1 MIKWIPIVLAALLLT
16 GCTAKNQDALGY
28 RQISMEEAAKL
39 MEQETDYL
47 LLDVRT
53 AEEFQQGHIP
63 EAMNLPNEDIG
74 TQQLTQLPQ
83 KDQLL
88 LVYCRSGNRSKQ
100 AAKKLVNLGYTNVVE
115 IGGIMDWT
123 GDLAAGD

>member
-16 GCTAKNQDALGY
+16 GCTGKNQDALGY

-88 LVYCRSGNRSKQ
+88 LIYCRSGNRSKQ

-115 IGGIMDWT
+115 IGGIIDWT

>member
-16 GCTAKNQDALGY
+16 GCTGKNQDALGY